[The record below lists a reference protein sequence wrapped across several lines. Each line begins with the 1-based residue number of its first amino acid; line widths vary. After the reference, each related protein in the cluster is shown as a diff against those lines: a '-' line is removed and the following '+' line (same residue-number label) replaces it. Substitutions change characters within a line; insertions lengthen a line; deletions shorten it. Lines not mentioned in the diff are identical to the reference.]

1 MLKQTILTM
10 GFLASFS
17 SLFTQNL
24 IKNGDC
30 ELPTVNAKIPNWIE
44 VQGTEWRPNNTD
56 VTPQNGQFYFY
67 AGGAR
72 NAELMQEVDVTD
84 YACPIDAGGQKFEFK
99 GFVRAFP
106 QNPTD
111 QARIILEYRNANNT
125 VLSTY
130 DSGNQTNTNA
140 WALLSDS
147 RTAPAGT
154 RKIRIRLISTMRGG
168 TDNDGY
174 YDNLSL
180 TTSPTLLK
188 IDTIRTQPNA
198 CVQDNGEI
206 HFSVSGGKPPYK
218 YVLTDYTPEIVYT
231 DSIIKNLNNGTYH
244 FSIRDNNGCAVPVTV
259 VVPFSLKL
267 ARGIFS
273 AQAEHCGRKDGKLI
287 IRAVGGKGAYVYK
300 LNNGAFQ
307 SQNQF
312 DSIQANLN
320 YSVTI
325 KDSVGCVYSEN
336 ISPLLLRSIPGPT
349 IDSIKILPANCD
361 KDNGRIQVSARIG
374 HAPIQYSLDSIR
386 FVPTST
392 FSNLRD
398 SSYTVYVSDTNK
410 CVVSKNVIVP
420 RLALPKFD
428 SVSIKPSTC
437 ARDNGNI
444 AIAARNVTCSLDSLS
459 FGTSMQ
465 FLNLRGGN
473 YTIYIRDTANC
484 TISQK
489 VNVPKILPPNIDD
502 LKIVPESCQKNDGQ
516 IIVKA
521 SSTASRL
528 WFSLDSNFTQRDSF
542 LNLSSGIFTISVRDS
557 YNCVVKQNITLQN
570 QPVPIVEEIKT
581 TPSVCDAATGIVL
594 VKAKGGRDLLF
605 SLDGIK
611 FQNDNLFR
619 SVKSGQYNIVV
630 KDGGNCKTT
639 VQTDV
644 PRDCGLFIPTVFS
657 PNGDGNNDYFTFFGD
672 ATKVDKVLDFKVFNR
687 WGNLLFN
694 DETVQINN
702 INSGWDGK
710 FRGQLVESGIY
721 VFYLKVQFKDG
732 TTLEEKGDVTLLR

>member
-30 ELPTVNAKIPNWIE
+30 ELPTVNAKIPDWIE

-72 NAELMQEVDVTD
+72 NAELMQEVDVTE

-188 IDTIRTQPNA
+188 IDSIYKTMASCNLPNA
-198 CVQDNGEI
+198 TVRI
-206 HFSVSGGKPPYK
+206 SVSGGVKPLQFILDNQAPVSDSILTNLNIGNHTILIK
-218 YVLTDYTPEIVYT
+218 DAANCTVLTSFVTTYLPFPKILSTQTTPSVCER
-231 DSIIKNLNNGTYH
+231 NNGRITLTAQQGTGQLSYKLANQA
-244 FSIRDNNGCAVPVTV
+244 FRNQPKFDSLSSGNYLLTIRDSMSCTDTITIAV
-259 VVPFSLKL
+259 
-267 ARGIFS
+267 
-273 AQAEHCGRKDGKLI
+273 AEKK
-287 IRAVGGKGAYVYK
+287 KP
-300 LNNGAFQ
+300 
-307 SQNQF
+307 S
-312 DSIQANLN
+312 
-320 YSVTI
+320 
-325 KDSVGCVYSEN
+325 
-336 ISPLLLRSIPGPT
+336 
-349 IDSIKILPANCD
+349 IDSIKILSANCL
-361 KDNGRIQVSARIG
+361 KNNGQITIFSRGETPNMR
-374 HAPIQYSLDSIR
+374 YSLDSFLFSNSFI
-386 FVPTST
+386 
-392 FSNLRD
+392 FSNLKD
-398 SSYTVYVSDTNK
+398 SLYTVFVKDTNN
-410 CVVSKNVIVP
+410 CVSTKNAVVL
-420 RLALPKFD
+420 RLPPPKLD

-465 FLNLRGGN
+465 FPNLRSGN

-489 VNVPKILPPNIDD
+489 VNVPKILPPNIED

-581 TPSVCDAATGIVL
+581 TPSVCDAATGIIL

-657 PNGDGNNDYFTFFGD
+657 PNGDGNNDYFSFFGD

-721 VFYLKVQFKDG
+721 VFYLKVQLKDG

>member
-111 QARIILEYRNANNT
+111 QARIVLEYRNANNT

-147 RTAPAGT
+147 RTAPVGT
-154 RKIRIRLISTMRGG
+154 RKIRVRLISTMRGG

-180 TTSPTLLK
+180 IPNPALLK
-188 IDTIRTQPNA
+188 IDSIYKTMASCNLPNA
-198 CVQDNGEI
+198 TVRI
-206 HFSVSGGKPPYK
+206 SVSGGVKPLQFILDNQAPVSDSILTNLNIGNHTILIK
-218 YVLTDYTPEIVYT
+218 DAANCTVLTNFVTTSLPFPKILSTQTAPSVCER
-231 DSIIKNLNNGTYH
+231 NNGRITLTAQQGTGQLSYKLDNQA
-244 FSIRDNNGCAVPVTV
+244 FRNQPKFDSLSSGNYLLTIRDSMDCT
-259 VVPFSLKL
+259 
-267 ARGIFS
+267 
-273 AQAEHCGRKDGKLI
+273 DTM
-287 IRAVGGKGAYVYK
+287 
-300 LNNGAFQ
+300 
-307 SQNQF
+307 
-312 DSIQANLN
+312 
-320 YSVTI
+320 TI
-325 KDSVGCVYSEN
+325 AITEKKKPS
-336 ISPLLLRSIPGPT
+336 
-349 IDSIKILPANCD
+349 IDSIKILSANCL
-361 KDNGRIQVSARIG
+361 KNNGQITVFSRGETPNMR
-374 HAPIQYSLDSIR
+374 YSLDSIL
-386 FVPTST
+386 FSNSFI
-392 FSNLRD
+392 FSNLKD
-398 SSYTVYVSDTNK
+398 SLYTVFVKDTNN
-410 CVVSKNVIVP
+410 CVSTKNAVVL
-420 RLALPKFD
+420 RLPPPKLD

-570 QPVPIVEEIKT
+570 QSVPIVEEIKT
-581 TPSVCDAATGIVL
+581 TPSVCDAATGIIL

-657 PNGDGNNDYFTFFGD
+657 PNGDGNNDYFSFFGD